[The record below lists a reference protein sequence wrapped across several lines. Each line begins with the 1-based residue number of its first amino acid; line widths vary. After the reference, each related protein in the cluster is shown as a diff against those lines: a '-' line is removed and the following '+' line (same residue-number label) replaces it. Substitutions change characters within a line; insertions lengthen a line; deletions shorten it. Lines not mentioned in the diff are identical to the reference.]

1 MEVAMNANAFRLT
14 VATMFGAMLT
24 TVAAARTNYKCDDP
38 RTPIDRRACEA
49 AKQGPDALRRFIER
63 MRVIESLDFHDY
75 MTDAQLLAW
84 REAKK
89 RTRTAEQESR

>member
-1 MEVAMNANAFRLT
+1 MNAKVFRLT
-14 VATMFGAMLT
+14 AAAVFGAVLT
-24 TVAAARTNYKCDDP
+24 TAAVAHTNYKCNDP

-63 MRVIESLDFHDY
+63 MRVIESLDFYDY

-84 REAKK
+84 RQVKEP
-89 RTRTAEQESR
+89 TRTAVRESR

>member
-1 MEVAMNANAFRLT
+1 V
-14 VATMFGAMLT
+14 FGAVLT
-24 TVAAARTNYKCDDP
+24 TAAVAHTNYKCNDP

-63 MRVIESLDFHDY
+63 MRVIESLDFYDY

-84 REAKK
+84 RQVNEP
-89 RTRTAEQESR
+89 TRTAVRESR